1 MARVGNGMEIIGL
14 EQQDGVALVQL
25 DRGVTNAINQPVLD
39 ELGKALQELKDDPG
53 VRGLVLTSS
62 NNKFFSIGFDL
73 PELYPLPQQ
82 EFGAF
87 FRAFNLLC
95 LDLYVF
101 PKPAIAAITGHATA
115 GGCILA
121 LCTDYRFIA
130 EGRRLIGVNESTL
143 GVPITHLATCLLRHL
158 VGERQ
163 AREAVSSGALYPPE
177 EASQIGMVD
186 GVYSPAKVV
195 SAAIQKARELGEMPG
210 DAFAAN
216 KRLWVRTIESQ
227 VRSYLEEEIKLF
239 LEQWYSPAAR
249 QLLKDALGKF
259 TPRD

>member
-1 MARVGNGMEIIGL
+1 MEVIGL
-14 EQQDGVALVQL
+14 EQQDGVALVKL
-25 DRGVTNAINQPVLD
+25 NRGVINAINQHVLD
-39 ELGKALQELKDDPG
+39 TLGKALQEFKDDPG
-53 VRGLVLTSS
+53 VCGLVLTSS
-62 NNKFFSIGFDL
+62 NDKFFSIGFDL

-101 PKPAIAAITGHATA
+101 PKPTIAAITGHATA

-130 EGRRLIGVNESTL
+130 KGRRLMGVNESKL
-143 GVPITHLATCLLRHL
+143 GVPITYLATCLLRQL

-163 AREAVSSGALYPPE
+163 TREAVASGTLYPPE
-177 EASQIGMVD
+177 EAFQIGMVD
-186 GVYSPAKVV
+186 GVYPPAQVV
-195 SAAIQKARELGEMPG
+195 SVALQKARDLGEMPG
-210 DAFAAN
+210 DAFGAN
-216 KRLWVRTIESQ
+216 KRLWVRAIESQ
-227 VRSYLEEEIKLF
+227 VRPYLEEEIKLF
-239 LEQWYSPAAR
+239 LERWYSPAAR

-259 TPRD
+259 TLRD